1 MADTDNDTDDAAAKA
16 PRPLFQTPR
25 LPRNPLFREQTPA
38 PAPAPATSPH
48 AADAADTLYVA
59 AAAIQESNAAQ
70 AADLHRLCEA
80 VEDGLRLLTKAARHG
95 VNHSFSLSAS
105 NPYTLDTRDYA
116 HSYLLLAATQTVTFD
131 IPGVGSFTRSL
142 SADWNR
148 LDYPSGTRIYLAT
161 EPTSPVNALLRV
173 TDELINV

>member
-1 MADTDNDTDDAAAKA
+1 MADSDDAPAQTA

-25 LPRNPLFREQTPA
+25 LPRNPLLREQR
-38 PAPAPATSPH
+38 PATDPSAPSSPQS
-48 AADAADTLYVA
+48 ADALANLYTA
-59 AAAIQESNAAQ
+59 AAAIQETNAVQ
-70 AADLHRLCEA
+70 AEDIRRLCEA
-80 VEDGLRLLTKAARHG
+80 VESGLTLLTKAARHG

-105 NPYTLDTRDYA
+105 RPHTLDTLDYA

-131 IPGVGSFTRSL
+131 IPGLGSFTRSL

-148 LDYPSGTRIYLAT
+148 LDYPSGTRIYLAA

-173 TDELINV
+173 TDEYINV